1 VGNTGIIC
9 NGGCVEGSLNLPAGA
24 YAISAKIELHQGDV
38 DQEHLF
44 TECTL
49 SAGGGSDRSRV
60 HVLPSDVPEATLPLQ
75 LVRNLPS
82 GGTASV
88 SCRDADIGDVR
99 GEQLKITG
107 VELGSAP

>member
-1 VGNTGIIC
+1 MRRGLAEPARRRLRDHR
-9 NGGCVEGSLNLPAGA
+9 EGRA
-24 YAISAKIELHQGDV
+24 HQGDI
-38 DQEHLF
+38 DQERLF

-49 SAGGGSDRSRV
+49 SAGGGSDRARV
-60 HVLPSDVPEATLPLQ
+60 HVLASDVPEATLPMQ

-88 SCRDADIGDVR
+88 SCRDADIDDVR

-107 VELGSAP
+107 VELGWAP